1 MFRAIPINGRGT
13 LTSFWGLFWIL
24 VCLHQLYFGWFMVR
38 SSFVPYV
45 MDGNETFSVWWHAHN
60 LYTFSFWK
68 SFGLTDES
76 YGLTEASHP
85 FFHTHQGN
93 MPRLFGFLIYALG
106 ASTVEAQVLLTT
118 LVIGNLTLF
127 FCYASIAKI
136 TRPAIA
142 FVFCLFLFS
151 DYLLYAQ
158 WHVVTYRV
166 WYGFLFFGTM
176 FAIASATQQDK
187 VWPYVLLGALFFLLF
202 YFELVFAG
210 YVSIIA
216 GLLGLWQHWGKPKRI
231 VLLYTAQL
239 AGLIAGVGLLLLQL
253 ALALGFDVVK
263 ADFSTTF
270 LARNAALAGAAVDSI
285 GAFFHDHNIVFWM
298 NFRDGASF
306 RNIAAFARSI
316 GTSVFQ
322 VWTPGFS
329 LLVAAP
335 FIGIATSFFEFGEG
349 LRPGFSFAGWSSKS
363 PAASGALRLSK
374 FGPFGILVRYAA
386 VAALL
391 SGIFLVTF
399 AMFRPGRLFGIKLAA
414 PIWDLTWVFLTTM
427 NVSLIVLFLAYF
439 CRVPSIRSL
448 KQYGLSLLF
457 LLTIIGTAFAI
468 FEVPLAQRMLS
479 TTNEVLR
486 LDTLALSVSIAG
498 LVLSCFFSPSLFPVV
513 RCTLACTLIALVLAE
528 NPALFNQG
536 YSDVWL
542 PLVQDGKVRMVVRA
556 AALLAASAGIAF
568 AFFGARRSFGSVW
581 KIAIGRALVMF
592 AAGLAGYA
600 TIYILS
606 PGYVLS
612 GYVERLAP
620 FAIFFLAFIP
630 ATAVCAMWVAG
641 RRCWTWF
648 LGSESP
654 TWHFVGRTVVPTCS
668 IFVAATVLLL
678 WTRVQCYYAQ
688 ILPPNHAA
696 FAKSLSAPPF
706 KGAPFGVNNYAA
718 VVAYYTGSW
727 AYIDSLL
734 SVPSTSRV
742 DGNERRRTDPTYLW
756 FSDWSTNS
764 NYQNP
769 QYYAC
774 MKMPNF
780 DSVLALRDPKKFGNR
795 YLFCDTE
802 AIATGP
808 SPFYDQLL
816 ASDSAPPRFWSVMS
830 LGGLLPRIEG
840 VSTLVYRSGSSWMVA
855 SKLTVAPSHT
865 YPVTSKVVDIMADA
879 GATTCDAGG
888 VGLKKISTQV
898 GDTEFSLPSG
908 FSGTFQLRAKV
919 LSNAG
924 ESGSKAGDIW
934 ILKRGE
940 AGAVRGPERCPSVIA
955 DGPFNTSDLVSV
967 MDGWGDA
974 EPWGIWTIG
983 RHARLHRI
991 PVSSAAANSDFLIDA
1006 EVRAFLPGPGKKQR
1020 VIVTANGTAVATWTF
1035 SDAEPGTVTAEIPK
1049 SVMAG
1054 RSSLTLSFD
1063 ISDPVSPA
1071 SLGVS
1076 GDTRALGLGI
1086 SRLSIREA
1094 TH

>member
-1 MFRAIPINGRGT
+1 VRPDRPRSVLSSERATEMFRAIPLNGRGT

-76 YGLTEASHP
+76 YGVTEASHP

-106 ASTVEAQVLLTT
+106 ARTVEAQVLVTT
-118 LVIGNLTLF
+118 LIIGNLTLF

-142 FVFCLFLFS
+142 FIFCLFLFS

-166 WYGFLFFGTM
+166 WYGFLFFGTA
-176 FAIASATQQDK
+176 FAISSATSKNK
-187 VWPYVLLGALFFLLF
+187 VWPCILLGSLFFLLF

-253 ALALGFDVVK
+253 AWALGFDVVK

-270 LARNAALAGAAVDSI
+270 LARNAAVAGAAVDSI

-306 RNIAAFARSI
+306 RNIAAFAQSI

-322 VWTPGFS
+322 VWTPAFS

-335 FIGIATSFFEFGEG
+335 FIGIAASFFEFGEGRRPGEFGEG
-349 LRPGFSFAGWSSKS
+349 LRPGFPFASWSSKS
-363 PAASGALRLSK
+363 PAASGALGLSK
-374 FGPFGILVRYAA
+374 YGPFGILMRYAA

-399 AMFRPGRLFGIKLAA
+399 AMFRPGRLFGIMLAA
-414 PIWDLTWVFLTTM
+414 PIWDPTWVFLTTM

-439 CRVPSIRSL
+439 YRVPSKRSL
-448 KQYGLSLLF
+448 KQHGLALLF
-457 LLTIIGTAFAI
+457 LLTIIGTAFVI
-468 FEVPLAQRMLS
+468 FEVPLAQLLPGMLS
-479 TTNEVLR
+479 TISEVSQ
-486 LDTLALSVSIAG
+486 LDMLALSLSIAG
-498 LVLSCFFSPSLFPVV
+498 LVLSCFFSTSLFPVV

-542 PLVQDGKVRMVVRA
+542 PLVQDGKVRIVVRA
-556 AALLAASAGIAF
+556 AAFLAASAGIAF
-568 AFFGARRSFGSVW
+568 AFFGARRSFGPVW
-581 KIAIGRALVMF
+581 KTAIGRALVSF
-592 AAGLAGYA
+592 AVGLAGYA

-612 GYVERLAP
+612 GYAERLAP

-630 ATAVCAMWVAG
+630 AIAVCAMWVAG

-654 TWHFVGRTVVPTCS
+654 TWQFVGRTVVPTC
-668 IFVAATVLLL
+668 FVFVLATILLL
-678 WTRVQCYYAQ
+678 WTRVQSYYAQ

-706 KGAPFGVNNYAA
+706 KGASFGVNNYAA

-780 DSVLALRDPKKFGNR
+780 DSVLALRDPKKFGHR

-802 AIATGP
+802 AIATGR

-816 ASDSAPPRFWSVMS
+816 ASDSAPPRFWSAMS
-830 LGGLLPRIEG
+830 LGGLLAEDAPASAMKRPTETEI
-840 VSTLVYRSGSSWMVA
+840 SGSS
-855 SKLTVAPSHT
+855 
-865 YPVTSKVVDIMADA
+865 
-879 GATTCDAGG
+879 
-888 VGLKKISTQV
+888 
-898 GDTEFSLPSG
+898 
-908 FSGTFQLRAKV
+908 
-919 LSNAG
+919 
-924 ESGSKAGDIW
+924 SKATQA
-934 ILKRGE
+934 LSV
-940 AGAVRGPERCPSVIA
+940 APERCPSVIA
-955 DGPFNTSDLVSV
+955 DGPFNSSDLASV
-967 MDGWGDA
+967 MDGWGHV
-974 EPWGIWTIG
+974 EPWGISTIG
-983 RHARLHRI
+983 RHARLHPI
-991 PVSSAAANSDFLIDA
+991 PVPSAAANSDFLIVA
-1006 EVRAFLPGPGKKQR
+1006 EARAFLPGPGKKQR
-1020 VIVTANGTAVATWTF
+1020 VIVAANGTAVATWTF

-1054 RSSLTLSFD
+1054 RSSLSLSFD

-1086 SRLSIREA
+1086 SRLSIREV